1 MPSAHAAF
9 DGYTDEGKQCGAQA
23 SKERGYRMSI
33 ATVMQPLIPWS
44 VVGGVALAGVGLEA
58 LLRWNDRFAAFGFLR
73 GVLAPYALALG
84 ISLAPFSYTGKSE
97 LIEDR
102 IVSMLVIVAS
112 VIVIERLVVQS
123 IASFGR
129 MHATALSSASLLVSV
144 VRMAV
149 LVIGALILFQSL
161 GIAIA
166 PIITALGVGGLA
178 VALALQTTLANL
190 FAGIQIIAARQ
201 MRPGDFIK
209 LADGNAGYINDIS
222 WRTTSI
228 RDLYNNVI
236 VVPNAALAAATLT
249 NYSLPDHRVLT
260 SVKVMVRHRTPLPKA
275 EQLALEIARSVGK
288 DPFVRF
294 EEITDGGIAL
304 AAFFTVAGYADQLAA
319 KSQFV
324 KRFYEQAAGEGMMLP
339 SQPWAEMGTAAAGPA
354 IKGNSP

>member
-1 MPSAHAAF
+1 
-9 DGYTDEGKQCGAQA
+9 
-23 SKERGYRMSI
+23 MSI
-33 ATVMQPLIPWS
+33 TTVMQPLVPWS
-44 VVGGVALAGVGLEA
+44 VVVSAAIVGIGLEA
-58 LLRWNDRFAAFGFLR
+58 LLRWNARFLPFVVLR
-73 GVLAPYALALG
+73 GVVVLYALALG
-84 ISLAPFSYTGKSE
+84 ISLAPFQHTGKSE

-102 IVSMLVIVAS
+102 VVSLLIVVAS
-112 VIVIERLVVQS
+112 VIVAERLAVRSV
-123 IASFGR
+123 ASFGR
-129 MHATALSSASLLVSV
+129 THATALSSVSLLASV
-144 VRMAV
+144 VRMTV
-149 LVIGALILFQSL
+149 LVVGALILFQSL

-228 RDLYNNVI
+228 RDLYNNV
-236 VVPNAALAAATLT
+236 VVIPNAALAAATLT

-260 SVKVMVRHRTPLPKA
+260 SVNVTVRHGTPLQKA

-294 EEITDGGIAL
+294 EGITDGGIAL
-304 AAFFTVAGYADQLAA
+304 TTFFTVAGYADHLAA
-319 KSQFV
+319 KSHFV
-324 KRFYEQAAGEGMMLP
+324 QSFYEQSAGAGMLLP
-339 SQPWAEMGTAAAGPA
+339 SQPWAEMGTATTAAQA
-354 IKGNSP
+354 

>member
-1 MPSAHAAF
+1 MF
-9 DGYTDEGKQCGAQA
+9 
-23 SKERGYRMSI
+23 
-33 ATVMQPLIPWS
+33 MQPLIPWS
-44 VVGGVALAGVGLEA
+44 VVGGVALAGIGMEA
-58 LLRWNDRFAAFGFLR
+58 LLCWNNQLRAFAFLR
-73 GVLAPYALALG
+73 GATVLYGLALG
-84 ISLAPFSYTGKSE
+84 ISLAPFSHTGKGE

-102 IVSMLVIVAS
+102 VVSLLVIVAT
-112 VIVIERLVVQS
+112 VIVTERLAVRS
-123 IASFGR
+123 IAAFGR
-129 MHATALSSASLLVSV
+129 THATALSSVSLLVSV
-144 VRMAV
+144 VRVGV

-249 NYSLPDHRVLT
+249 NFSLPDHRVLT
-260 SVKVMVRHRTPLPKA
+260 SVNVTIRHGTSLSKA

-294 EEITDGGIAL
+294 EGITDGGIAL
-304 AAFFTVAGYADQLAA
+304 TTFFTVAGFADHLAA

-324 KRFYEQAAGEGMMLP
+324 KNFYEQATSEGMMLP
-339 SQPWAEMGTAAAGPA
+339 SQPWAEMSTATAAPA
-354 IKGNSP
+354 

>member
-1 MPSAHAAF
+1 
-9 DGYTDEGKQCGAQA
+9 
-23 SKERGYRMSI
+23 MSI
-33 ATVMQPLIPWS
+33 AAVMQPLVPWG
-44 VVGGVALAGVGLEA
+44 VVVCAAIVGIGLEA
-58 LLRWNDRFAAFGFLR
+58 LLRWNVRFLPFVVLR
-73 GVLAPYALALG
+73 GVVLLYALAMG
-84 ISLAPFSYTGKSE
+84 ISLAPFEHTGKSD

-102 IVSMLVIVAS
+102 VVSLLIVVAS
-112 VIVIERLVVQS
+112 VIVAERLAVRS

-129 MHATALSSASLLVSV
+129 AHATALSSVSLLASV
-144 VRMAV
+144 VRMTV
-149 LVIGALILFQSL
+149 LVVGALVLFQSL

-236 VVPNAALAAATLT
+236 VIPNAALAAATLT

-260 SVKVMVRHRTPLPKA
+260 SVNVTVRHGTPLRKA
-275 EQLALEIARSVGK
+275 EQLALEIAGSVGK

-294 EEITDGGIAL
+294 EGITDGGISL
-304 AAFFTVAGYADQLAA
+304 TTFFTVAGYADHLAA
-319 KSQFV
+319 KSHFV
-324 KRFYEQAAGEGMMLP
+324 QRFYEQSAGAGMMLP
-339 SQPWAEMGTAAAGPA
+339 SQPWAEMGTATTAAQA
-354 IKGNSP
+354 

>member
-1 MPSAHAAF
+1 
-9 DGYTDEGKQCGAQA
+9 
-23 SKERGYRMSI
+23 MSI
-33 ATVMQPLIPWS
+33 ATVMQPLVPWGI
-44 VVGGVALAGVGLEA
+44 VGFAALVGLGMEA
-58 LLRWNDRFAAFGFLR
+58 LLRWNRQFLSFAVLR
-73 GVLAPYALALG
+73 GVLVLYALALG
-84 ISLAPFSYTGKSE
+84 ISLAPFQHLGKSE

-112 VIVIERLVVQS
+112 VIVAERLAGQS
-123 IASFGR
+123 IISFGR
-129 MHATALSSASLLVSV
+129 MHATALSSVSLLVSV
-144 VRMAV
+144 IRMTV
-149 LVIGALILFQSL
+149 LMIGALILFQSL

-260 SVKVMVRHRTPLPKA
+260 SVNVTVRHGTSLSKA

-294 EEITDGGIAL
+294 EGITDGGIAL
-304 AAFFTVAGYADQLAA
+304 TAFFTVAGYADHLSA
-319 KSQFV
+319 KSHFV
-324 KRFYEQAAGEGMMLP
+324 QRFYEQSAGEGMMLP
-339 SQPWAEMGTAAAGPA
+339 SQPWAEMATAAR
-354 IKGNSP
+354 